1 MKSASEHY
9 ILLFIAYDGIWHTL
23 ALIIEMKNGEIMK
36 YKTLEQRYSREETL
50 KCSLVFETHDF
61 GYTPVVFINPNGF
74 HECHSGDSILCHYDL
89 KAVYMLELWKEVK
102 KRTDSK
108 YFWWDKVE
116 WYFNP
121 DDYFQKMVFYDTA
134 RKKKAISYFWEEL
147 QKLADSGEIVVE
159 EIFYKEGNKKI
170 WVFNSLGSKMERG
183 YCPHFA
189 EIIDSPQKRTWK
201 WNEIKEFFVELSD
214 KELEFLHGKN
224 LNQCTIKDLSLFE
237 ACDKGDFDRIKQA
250 IKNGANVNATD
261 KDGQGCLQKLLDQYR
276 VSDEFSNTEDK
287 NVILD
292 KYKELIDYLL
302 NQGLN
307 INLYGFDDGEDPI
320 LCAHWIGSTE
330 LMEFLIQKGAS
341 IHQNP
346 FITDLG
352 DSEQS
357 LIASATYDYVE
368 TDLAIGDY
376 DTDTLIKEE
385 AVLEK
390 AGIKFW
396 IDGWDSDKVTEFY
409 DELWE
414 RIVYE

>member
-1 MKSASEHY
+1 M
-9 ILLFIAYDGIWHTL
+9 
-23 ALIIEMKNGEIMK
+23 
-36 YKTLEQRYSREETL
+36 
-50 KCSLVFETHDF
+50 
-61 GYTPVVFINPNGF
+61 
-74 HECHSGDSILCHYDL
+74 
-89 KAVYMLELWKEVK
+89 
-102 KRTDSK
+102 
-108 YFWWDKVE
+108 
-116 WYFNP
+116 
-121 DDYFQKMVFYDTA
+121 
-134 RKKKAISYFWEEL
+134 
-147 QKLADSGEIVVE
+147 
-159 EIFYKEGNKKI
+159 
-170 WVFNSLGSKMERG
+170 
-183 YCPHFA
+183 
-189 EIIDSPQKRTWK
+189 
-201 WNEIKEFFVELSD
+201 
-214 KELEFLHGKN
+214 
-224 LNQCTIKDLSLFE
+224 
-237 ACDKGDFDRIKQA
+237 
-250 IKNGANVNATD
+250 
-261 KDGQGCLQKLLDQYR
+261 
-276 VSDEFSNTEDK
+276 
-287 NVILD
+287 
-292 KYKELIDYLL
+292 
-302 NQGLN
+302 
-307 INLYGFDDGEDPI
+307 YGFDDGEDPI